1 MRRKKVT
8 IGIVDDD
15 RRYMTS
21 LAGTL
26 ELVNDFRVVFTE
38 PKPTEALRRI
48 SEWCPD
54 IVIIDLA
61 MPQKDGFTLL
71 REIRADHSLR
81 GLKVLIHTIH
91 ADKEYIDESVVAS
104 RANGYMVKG
113 ATRDLVMGIRYIVN
127 DEHDPYISAPSEF
140 PIFDENN
147 LTPLYNV
154 KLSPVLLDTARS
166 MVKGHSYDEIASI
179 IGRSKNTVD
188 RNVSRLKERFG
199 YDKTT
204 FGVDFRVLLYLYL
217 TKHKLH
223 E

>member
-1 MRRKKVT
+1 MRRNKVK

-15 RRYMTS
+15 RRYLTS

-26 ELVNDFRVVFTE
+26 ELVNDFQVVFTE
-38 PKPTEALRRI
+38 PRPTEALRRI
-48 SEWCPD
+48 AAIQPD

-71 REIRADHSLR
+71 REIRADESLR
-81 GLKVLIHTIH
+81 RIKVLIHTIH

-113 ATRDLVMGIRYIVN
+113 ATRDLVTGIRCIVN
-127 DEHDPYISAPSEF
+127 NDQDPYISAPGEF
-140 PIFDENN
+140 PIFDEEN
-147 LTPLYNV
+147 LAQLYNV
-154 KLSPVLLDTARS
+154 KLSPALLNTARS
-166 MVKGHSYDEIASI
+166 MVKGHSYDEIASLMD
-179 IGRSKNTVD
+179 RSKNTID

-204 FGVDFRVLLYLYL
+204 FGVDFKVLLYLYL